1 MNRYKQYTEVCYS
14 GTKLLK
20 EHSLEEYGIWQVRG
34 EDSNCD
40 LGGHHYMPE
49 LGIFEGYL
57 KDVLQVAVELPGF
70 WTWGGGGD
78 ITKKNLEKIDSTTA
92 QVRKQKRELLKN
104 LESQVADLKKELS
117 L

>member
-1 MNRYKQYTEVCYS
+1 MNKYEQFTQVCF
-14 GTKLLK
+14 GGRNLLDK
-20 EHSLEEYGIWQVRG
+20 HSLEEYGIWQVKG
-34 EDSNCD
+34 EDPNCD
-40 LGGHHYMPE
+40 FGGHHYQPD
-49 LGIFEGYL
+49 LGIYEGKLY
-57 KDVLQVAVELPGF
+57 DVITVAVELPNF

-78 ITKKNLEKIDSTTA
+78 IIKKNLEKIDSKTA